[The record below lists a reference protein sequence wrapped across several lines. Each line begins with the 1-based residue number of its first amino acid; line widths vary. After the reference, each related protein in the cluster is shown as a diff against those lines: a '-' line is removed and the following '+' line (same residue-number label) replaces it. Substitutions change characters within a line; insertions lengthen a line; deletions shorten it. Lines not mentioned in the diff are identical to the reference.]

1 MREALGRQEIRHYIV
16 PETVFKVR
24 SVGPKEAGRQFLLS
38 SSSTNTQRPQTTD
51 ILLDGSSGLYSLGEP
66 SLVKLSLLMATNL
79 DNTILMFHYDVVC
92 IHRAAD

>member
-38 SSSTNTQRPQTTD
+38 SSSTKFEHT
-51 ILLDGSSGLYSLGEP
+51 
-66 SLVKLSLLMATNL
+66 ATPN
-79 DNTILMFHYDVVC
+79 H
-92 IHRAAD
+92 